1 MIRARA
7 SARALLMLVAA
18 LSAAGLLL
26 RLESALPWPEG
37 LSRAQVES
45 WLTAEGAV
53 RASFAVAR
61 ATGLVLAVYMA
72 LLGVLA
78 LVAALSGAAGAARVA
93 LRVALPSLRPLVAT
107 DRRHHAHGDH
117 RRPRWRARARSATTR
132 DAGRGV
138 LRLQPTG
145 HAIGAGGDAGG
156 ASCFL
161 GSDDAHRRTGR
172 HVLVDR
178 RGRGSHRR
186 ARAIRSRCRVVLA
199 RAHRPEP
206 RSAPSARRARP
217 HLPGSGLRAATS
229 QLSRN
234 ATSFASRRPR
244 TVSTTS
250 IALRSTRSVELLGQR
265 ARRHAV
271 ARAQRELQPSM
282 RRSASSSCSRRRDR

>member
-18 LSAAGLLL
+18 LSAAASAAPSRQRAALARGAQPRTGRVMADCRGRGARIVRRCQSHRSRPRRVHGLA
-26 RLESALPWPEG
+26 RRPRARCGAVGCGRGGE
-37 LSRAQVES
+37 SRAARR
-45 WLTAEGAV
+45 TA
-53 RASFAVAR
+53 
-61 ATGLVLAVYMA
+61 LAA
-72 LLGVLA
+72 
-78 LVAALSGAAGAARVA
+78 AARG
-93 LRVALPSLRPLVAT
+93 T

-145 HAIGAGGDAGG
+145 HAIGAGGDAGS

-186 ARAIRSRCRVVLA
+186 AARHPITMSCRT
-199 RAHRPEP
+199 
-206 RSAPSARRARP
+206 
-217 HLPGSGLRAATS
+217 G
-229 QLSRN
+229 
-234 ATSFASRRPR
+234 
-244 TVSTTS
+244 
-250 IALRSTRSVELLGQR
+250 TRSSTGTAIGSECPASPTSSSRVRSSSCHLSAEPQRDLVGEQPTAHGQHDPIAFAFHEILELLGQR

-271 ARAQRELQPSM
+271 ARAQRELQ
-282 RRSASSSCSRRRDR
+282 RLDATFGFVETLGRSDR